1 MKKQK
6 KLNIYKGEREVHY
19 AYADETF
26 GSLESK
32 S

>member
-1 MKKQK
+1 M
-6 KLNIYKGEREVHY
+6 NICKWEREVHY
-19 AYADETF
+19 AYADE